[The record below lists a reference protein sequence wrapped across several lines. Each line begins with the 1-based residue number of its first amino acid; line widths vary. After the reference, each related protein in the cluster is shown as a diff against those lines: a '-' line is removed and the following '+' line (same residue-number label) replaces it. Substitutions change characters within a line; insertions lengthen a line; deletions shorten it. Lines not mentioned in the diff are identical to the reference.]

1 MSSSRSR
8 QRSQLNLAELET
20 KLDELIELLMGANDA
35 NPVNGPETSARAR
48 ESASELGG
56 LEARAAE
63 EYKEVWMR
71 TFSARHPDHRDEV
84 SNWFDAERAEFP
96 EHYQRGVEACLVH
109 ARRNGHEVT
118 AQALATIAGK
128 STFDQASSAMH
139 PGENAAK
146 SEGNLDGGFI
156 AKSRNWILGSG
167 LASAGTGLA
176 LIAANVIN
184 PLSWGAA
191 ALVGGG
197 VGAVLVARKVKQ
209 MVTQSREKQTQAV
222 LDRHG
227 PMSHESAK
235 EIVNLVVVGAS
246 LVR

>member
-1 MSSSRSR
+1 M
-8 QRSQLNLAELET
+8 
-20 KLDELIELLMGANDA
+20 
-35 NPVNGPETSARAR
+35 
-48 ESASELGG
+48 
-56 LEARAAE
+56 
-63 EYKEVWMR
+63 
-71 TFSARHPDHRDEV
+71 
-84 SNWFDAERAEFP
+84 
-96 EHYQRGVEACLVH
+96 H

-209 MVTQSREKQTQAV
+209 MVTQYWEKQTQAV

-235 EIVNLVVVGAS
+235 EIVNSGRGWRIAGPLIAVGGTFAAAALMPVFGPAALGLAIPALLSGAYASAKGKVVAEAAKRLGMPS
-246 LVR
+246 RGSPTLWITIYL